1 MSLIDENRY
10 KQFVGWKRPPFDCK
24 HPNYHTKFLSVF
36 CENVLIFHP
45 RYPSLLHALS
55 LTHFLSLSLRF
66 LALSHSVSS
75 HIKTLRILYLIINC
89 FKKVVL
95 HTSRCFT
102 CDRLITII
110 EYFRYKACHINT
122 VQVMICQFPALANDE
137 IVWLYNNKKSIHFNI
152 IESTIKLKMGQNF
165 MYNKGLVDTIRSGF
179 WIPVWLFWVSLFC
192 K

>member
-1 MSLIDENRY
+1 MSLIDKNCY
-10 KQFVGWKRPPFDCK
+10 KQFVGRKRPPFDCK
-24 HPNYHTKFLSVF
+24 HPNYHIKFPSVF

-95 HTSRCFT
+95 HTSHCFT
-102 CDRLITII
+102 CVRLITII
-110 EYFRYKACHINT
+110 ECFGYKACHIST
-122 VQVMICQFPALANDE
+122 VQAMICQFPALENNE
-137 IVWLYNNKKSIHFNI
+137 II
-152 IESTIKLKMGQNF
+152 
-165 MYNKGLVDTIRSGF
+165 
-179 WIPVWLFWVSLFC
+179 
-192 K
+192 